1 MAGDLLEF
9 MGLCGLTGASWA
21 PWRVVAKCKEGR
33 PLDRGEQALFE
44 QCTGRTRPL
53 TERPGEMVIIK
64 GRRCGGSRW
73 GGCAASQAAL
83 QPYRLAPGEQAVI
96 GIAAADREQ
105 ARVDLS
111 YATAPFQQAD
121 LRELVAKR
129 SGWAA
134 LRELVTRET
143 RWGLD
148 LKTGATIEVRTARFG
163 SVRGRTYA
171 LALAD
176 EAAFWQ
182 SEDGSNPAS
191 EVLAA
196 IRPGLA
202 TLRGQLLV
210 ITTPFTK
217 SGPVWD
223 AYLRYYGKDDPRV
236 LIWKAP
242 SRVMNPLLDASLV
255 QDALERDPES
265 AKSEWLGEFRDDLSA
280 LVTDAALRAVID
292 PGRQI
297 LEPHPDYRYLG
308 FVDVATGSGQ
318 DSMTMAIAHLE
329 VRAGVPLAV
338 VDGVEEVRPPFDPR
352 AVVQEMAAIARGYG
366 LDRVYGDGFA
376 KGWTGA
382 LFEPAGLRYEVSPLT
397 KSELYLSALTL
408 INSRMVQLPDEPRL
422 VAQIAGLQR
431 RPGAAGREFVEH
443 ARVGDDVAN
452 VALGAAA
459 LVHRGITTPVQLWGG
474 GL

>member
-9 MGLCGLTGASWA
+9 MDLCGLRGDSWA
-21 PWRVVAKCKEGR
+21 PWRAVAKSLEGQ
-33 PLDRGEQALFE
+33 PLTRDEQACFE

-53 TERPGEMVIIK
+53 TERPGEGVLIK
-64 GRRCGGSRW
+64 GRRAGGTRFA
-73 GGCAASQAAL
+73 GAAADQAAL

-96 GIAAADREQ
+96 GIAASDKEQ
-105 ARVDLS
+105 ARVALN
-111 YATAPFQQAD
+111 YATAPFQRED
-121 LRELVAKR
+121 LRGLVAKR

-171 LALAD
+171 LAIAD

-202 TLRGQLLV
+202 TLGGQLLV

-223 AYLRYYGKDDPRV
+223 SFLRYYGKDDPRV

-242 SRVMNPLLDASLV
+242 SRVMNPLLPEALV
-255 QDALERDPES
+255 QDALERDPDS
-265 AKSEWLGEFRDDLSA
+265 ARSEWLAEFRDDLSA
-280 LVTDAALRAVID
+280 LVTDEALRAVID
-292 PGRQI
+292 AGRQI
-297 LEPHPDYRYLG
+297 LEPHSDHRYLG

-329 VRAGVPLAV
+329 LRAGLPLAV

-352 AVVQEMAAIARGYG
+352 AVVQEMAAIAREYG
-366 LDRVYGDGFA
+366 LEWVYGDGFA

-397 KSELYLSALTL
+397 KSEIYLSALSL

-431 RPGAAGREFVEH
+431 RPGAAGREFVDH

-459 LVHRGITTPVQLWGG
+459 LVHRGVTAPVMLWGG
-474 GL
+474 AP